1 MKRRNFLAVFLVFT
15 MFMALISPCA
25 MAEAVTFTALEGTD
39 NNKNQGPGFLIDGQ
53 KTPYTKWCVHM
64 ENDGSYA
71 IIQASEEIIVTG
83 YIFTTGNDNESW
95 NGRNPKTWTLY
106 GCNNYNGEGRYSDK
120 WQEIHTV
127 TNDTIMQN
135 KNFEPYTFTFENTK
149 NYQYY
154 KLDVSEIHGSKWNIL
169 QLSEMEFIY
178 TIAECRHEWIES
190 TTDATCT
197 EPAYKIERCN
207 LCNEEQKSEI
217 SPALGHDLDSNGN
230 CTLCGES
237 SAAETDSKYFEDL
250 QTAIDSASENSTVT
264 MLKNIDIGSTL
275 SISKNVKLDL
285 NGFTLKM
292 TGSGSVINISNDRT
306 FELQDSSTDKTGVIT
321 GGNADNGGG
330 IFVSSGTFNMTGG
343 TVSGCTA
350 TKNGGGIFVSNGT
363 FAMCGGSIN
372 GNKAPNG
379 SGGAISVEN
388 SKINTSGGEMNNNSA
403 INGGAIHLKGS
414 TNGEIRNIKAD
425 NNTATGGT
433 NCMGGAIFTETSGIF
448 KILDVELSNNKA
460 IKGGGIYIKI
470 AKDNI
475 YTNMYNL
482 NIHGNYASTNGGG
495 IFLDGNYKSNP
506 SNSIYDSKI
515 CDNESGNN
523 GGGIFATSDAILNL
537 YGGTISGNT
546 CVASGGGI
554 RVAQSTCFI
563 VTNYKNPLY
572 ITGNKAADGGGVSTA
587 ADMFNMVGKCE
598 IEGNTATSRGGGVY
612 IDRGYKSLIFNQTTV
627 TKNTAPQGGG
637 IYLNKDDTGYEL
649 EISGGTTII
658 GNTSSVN
665 GSASNLYLNNGRMFQ
680 FRKGM
685 TGTEKVGV
693 SVSEIPTFSEPV
705 DIEYVFDEQYHD
717 KAGDRSN
724 HIIPDNDNHKVIYKN
739 NKHWLIPKSPLTLT
753 ADKISLSKLDEPAV
767 LYAASYNG
775 DRLLD
780 IRTIP
785 LENIEKT
792 EFYFSEIGLNT
803 TNATKT
809 AAFLWDSNAEPLCE
823 SAYVSQ

>member
-15 MFMALISPCA
+15 MCMALISPCA
-25 MAEAVTFTALEGTD
+25 MAEAVTFTALEGYQTKPD
-39 NNKNQGPGFLIDGQ
+39 EGYAMLIDGDLN
-53 KTPYTKWCVHM
+53 TKWGV
-64 ENDGSYA
+64 NFYGKA
-71 IIQASEEIIVTG
+71 QIIIKASDNIFVTG
-83 YIFTTGNDNESW
+83 YTFTTADDTAQY
-95 NGRNPKTWTLY
+95 NGRNPKNWTLSVS
-106 GCNNYNGEGRYSDK
+106 NDYNESNKTGN
-120 WQEIHTV
+120 WTPIHTV
-127 TNDTIMQN
+127 VNDSVLQSVNHT
-135 KNFEPYTFTFENTK
+135 KFNFSTDVN
-149 NYQYY
+149 NIAGQYY
-154 KLDVSEIHGSKWNIL
+154 KLEITAIGSGGFM
-169 QLSEMEFIY
+169 QLAEMEFIY
-178 TIAECRHEWIES
+178 TTAECRHEWIES

-207 LCNEEQKSEI
+207 LCNEEQKTEI
-217 SPALGHDLDSNGN
+217 APALGHQFDSNGN

-237 SAAETDSKYFEDL
+237 SVAEADSKYYDDL
-250 QTAIDSASENSTVT
+250 QTAVDSASENSTVT

-292 TGSGSVINISNDRT
+292 TGSGSVINISNGST
-306 FELQDSSTDKTGVIT
+306 FELLDSSTDKTGVIT

-330 IFVSSGTFNMTGG
+330 IFVS
-343 TVSGCTA
+343 
-350 TKNGGGIFVSNGT
+350 NGT
-363 FAMCGGSIN
+363 FTMCGGSIN

-460 IKGGGIYIKI
+460 VKGGGIYIKI

-612 IDRGYKSLIFNQTTV
+612 IDRGYKSLIFYQTTV
-627 TKNTAPQGGG
+627 TKNIAPQGGG

-705 DIEYVFDEQYHD
+705 DIEYVFDEEYHD